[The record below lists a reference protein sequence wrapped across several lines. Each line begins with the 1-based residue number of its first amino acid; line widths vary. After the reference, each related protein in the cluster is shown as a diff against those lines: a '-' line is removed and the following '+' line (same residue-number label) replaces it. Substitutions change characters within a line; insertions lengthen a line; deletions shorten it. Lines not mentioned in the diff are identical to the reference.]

1 MTFNEDIYLITM
13 KDYIYKLSLSN
24 LTIERIYIFCEM
36 FDYLIQNLEFLSTYP
51 KIRKF
56 ILIKILEIKKIINN
70 NNSNI
75 EIPSKIKI
83 NNKIIFI
90 EDTMNQLKY
99 RNDYV
104 ADETEIKLIKII
116 YRRAYKIN

>member
-1 MTFNEDIYLITM
+1 MTFNEDIYLKTM
-13 KDYIYKLSLSN
+13 NDYIYKLSLSN

-36 FDYLIQNLEFLSTYP
+36 FDYLIQNLDFLSTYP

-56 ILIKILEIKKIINN
+56 MLIKILEIKKIINN

-83 NNKIIFI
+83 TNKIIFI
-90 EDTMNQLKY
+90 ENTINQLKY

-116 YRRAYKIN
+116 I

>member
-1 MTFNEDIYLITM
+1 M
-13 KDYIYKLSLSN
+13 
-24 LTIERIYIFCEM
+24 
-36 FDYLIQNLEFLSTYP
+36 
-51 KIRKF
+51 
-56 ILIKILEIKKIINN
+56 LIKILEIKKIINN

-90 EDTMNQLKY
+90 EDTINQLKY

-116 YRRAYKIN
+116 I